1 MALGGA
7 FTALSNDPS
16 AIYFNAAGIT
26 QLSGT
31 HFMLGTTLIAPE
43 SSFRGV
49 YPSVKEY
56 KTEKQTFFPTHFY
69 ATHSISKKLAVGLGF
84 TTPFGLG
91 TKWGD
96 NWVGKYLA
104 LKTELMVFTVSPVV
118 AYKLSDEF
126 SVSAGFV
133 YSFANVT
140 ITQKTPQSPFVG
152 DAYTELT
159 GKEKGAYGYNLG
171 VMYKPTKNLSFGASF
186 HSEIKYSFKGTA
198 STTGASQL
206 AAMLPNGDAT
216 ANLKTPFNL
225 AVGVAY
231 RVIPKLLL
239 SADFQYVGWS
249 SYDTLKVDFASP
261 TVSDIASPRM
271 YDNSFIIRLGGEYT
285 VSNKLAVQAGIYFDK
300 NPVKPEYLNPSL
312 PDANRLGFSAGVGYK
327 LMPNLS
333 VNAAYLF
340 IRASQLTVTD
350 SKENYTDGIAPFNG
364 TYNSFANLMSVTL
377 SYSL

>member
-1 MALGGA
+1 
-7 FTALSNDPS
+7 
-16 AIYFNAAGIT
+16 
-26 QLSGT
+26 
-31 HFMLGTTLIAPE
+31 MLGTTLIAPE

-49 YPSVKEY
+49 YPSVTEY
-56 KTEKQTFFPTHFY
+56 KTAKQTFFPTHFY
-69 ATHSISKKLAVGLGF
+69 ATHSINEDLAVGLGF

-91 TKWGD
+91 TKWDD

-104 LKTELMVFTVSPVV
+104 LNTKLMVFTVSPVV
-118 AYKLSDEF
+118 AYKLSDEL

-140 ITQKTPQSPFVG
+140 ITQKSPQSPFEG

-159 GKEKGAYGYNLG
+159 GKDNSAYGYNLG
-171 VMYKPTKNLSFGASF
+171 AMYKPTKDLSFGVSF
-186 HSEIKYSFKGTA
+186 HSEISYKFKGTA
-198 STTGASQL
+198 ATTGASQL
-206 AAMLPNGDAT
+206 AALLPNGDAT
-216 ANLKTPFNL
+216 ADLKTPFNL
-225 AVGVAY
+225 AFGVAY
-231 RVIPKLLL
+231 KVMPKFLL

-271 YDNSFIIRLGGEYT
+271 YDNSFIVRLGGEYT
-285 VSNKLAVQAGIYFDK
+285 INDDLAVQAGIYFDK

-340 IRASQLTVTD
+340 IRASQLTVSD

-364 TYNSFANLMSVTL
+364 TYNSFANLVSVTL